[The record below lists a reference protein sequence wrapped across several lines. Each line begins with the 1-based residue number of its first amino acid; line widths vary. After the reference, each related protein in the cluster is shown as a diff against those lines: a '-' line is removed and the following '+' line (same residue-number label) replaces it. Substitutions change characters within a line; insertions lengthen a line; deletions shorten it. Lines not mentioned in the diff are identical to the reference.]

1 MRLRKK
7 INLYTAVLFIFLL
20 LLMNVSI
27 YFVFSNL
34 MMVNEMNRAKAE
46 TGKIAFDVSEN
57 VNNIS
62 PNDLLRAYLPID
74 GMIGIVIEGQRK
86 GTAVTSNSVK
96 QLSNRNSSFYPGE
109 KSEIITYQ
117 QKKYVF
123 VSNPIVW
130 GDGSVVNLQ
139 ITKSMSA
146 TEEMLAVLRIVLIA
160 VTIIA
165 MIPVLISSTILSN
178 FIARP
183 IRSMIDTMK
192 EIQTSGQFK
201 RLILEEK
208 SKDELVEM
216 GKTFN
221 HMIDLLQAN
230 FEKQEQFVSNASHEL
245 KTPLT
250 VIESYASLLKRKG
263 LERPDLFD
271 ESIEA
276 IHSEAIRMRE
286 MTEQMLLLAKHQEKW
301 NIEKENVNLTD
312 IMAELAK
319 VYKNAY
325 NRTVEIYSG
334 DAIEAVTDVQKL
346 KQLLFIFLDN
356 ARKYSDELISVYIGR
371 TGNEAYIRI
380 EDRGDGIPK
389 AELPKV
395 FDRFYRVD
403 KARNRKQGGSGL
415 GLSVAKEIADAIDVR
430 IEMDSLEGRGT
441 IVTLLFRLFS

>member
-86 GTAVTSNSVK
+86 GTAVTSNSEK
-96 QLSNRNSSFYPGE
+96 QLSNRNISFYPGE

-192 EIQTSGQFK
+192 EIQTSGKFK
-201 RLILEEK
+201 RLSLEEK

-356 ARKYSDELISVYIGR
+356 ARKYSDELISVYIGQ
-371 TGNEAYIRI
+371 TSNEAYIRI

-441 IVTLLFRLFS
+441 IVTLLFI

>member
-86 GTAVTSNSVK
+86 GTAVTSNSEK

-201 RLILEEK
+201 RLSLEEK

-301 NIEKENVNLTD
+301 NIEKENVNLND

-356 ARKYSDELISVYIGR
+356 ARKYSDELISVYIGQ

-441 IVTLLFRLFS
+441 IVTLLFN

>member
-86 GTAVTSNSVK
+86 GTAVTSNSEK

-356 ARKYSDELISVYIGR
+356 ARKYSDELISVYIGQ
-371 TGNEAYIRI
+371 TSNEAYIRI

-441 IVTLLFRLFS
+441 IVTLLFN

>member
-86 GTAVTSNSVK
+86 GTAVTSNSEK

-201 RLILEEK
+201 RLSLEEK

-312 IMAELAK
+312 IMTELAK

-334 DAIEAVTDVQKL
+334 DVIEAVTDVQKL

-356 ARKYSDELISVYIGR
+356 ARKYSDELISVYIGQ
-371 TGNEAYIRI
+371 TSNEAYIRI

-441 IVTLLFRLFS
+441 IVTLLFN

>member
-86 GTAVTSNSVK
+86 GTAVTSNSEK

-117 QKKYVF
+117 QKKYIF

-356 ARKYSDELISVYIGR
+356 ARKYSDELISVYIGQ

-441 IVTLLFRLFS
+441 IVTLLFN

>member
-86 GTAVTSNSVK
+86 GTAVTSNSEK

-201 RLILEEK
+201 RLSLEEK

-301 NIEKENVNLTD
+301 NIEKENVNLND

-356 ARKYSDELISVYIGR
+356 ARKYSDELISVYIGQ
-371 TGNEAYIRI
+371 TSNEAYIRI

-441 IVTLLFRLFS
+441 IVTLLFN

>member
-34 MMVNEMNRAKAE
+34 MMVNELNRAKAE
-46 TGKIAFDVSEN
+46 TEKIAFDVSKN

-74 GMIGIVIEGQRK
+74 GMIGIVKEGQRK
-86 GTAVTSNSVK
+86 GTAVTSNSEK
-96 QLSNRNSSFYPGE
+96 QLSYRNSSFFPGE
-109 KSEIITYQ
+109 KSAIINYH

-139 ITKSMSA
+139 ITKSITA

-160 VTIIA
+160 VTVIA

-201 RLILEEK
+201 RLSLEEK

-286 MTEQMLLLAKHQEKW
+286 LTEQMLLLAKHQEKW

-312 IMAELAK
+312 IIAELSK

-334 DAIEAVTDVQKL
+334 DAIETVTDVQKL
-346 KQLLFIFLDN
+346 KQLMFIFLDN
-356 ARKYSDELISVYIGR
+356 ARKYSDEHISVYIGQ
-371 TGNEAYIRI
+371 TSNEAFIRI

-389 AELPKV
+389 TELPKV

-403 KARNRKQGGSGL
+403 KARTRKQGGSGL
-415 GLSVAKEIADAIDVR
+415 GLSMAKEIADAIDVR

-441 IVTLLFRLFS
+441 NVTLLFN

>member
-27 YFVFSNL
+27 YFVFSHL
-34 MMVNEMNRAKAE
+34 MMVNELNRAKAE

-86 GTAVTSNSVK
+86 GTAVTSNSEK

-160 VTIIA
+160 VTLIA

-201 RLILEEK
+201 RLSLEEK

-230 FEKQEQFVSNASHEL
+230 YEKQEQFVSNASHEL

-263 LERPDLFD
+263 VERPDLFE

-356 ARKYSDELISVYIGR
+356 ARKYSDELISVYIGK
-371 TGNEAYIRI
+371 TTNEAYIRI
-380 EDRGDGIPK
+380 EDRGNGIPK

-403 KARNRKQGGSGL
+403 EARNRKQGGSGL

-441 IVTLLFRLFS
+441 IVTLLFN

>member
-27 YFVFSNL
+27 YYVFSNL
-34 MMVNEMNRAKAE
+34 MMVNELNRAKAE
-46 TGKIAFDVSEN
+46 TKKISFDVSKN
-57 VNNIS
+57 VNDIS

-74 GMIGIVIEGQRK
+74 GMIGIVNEGQRK
-86 GTAVTSNSVK
+86 GTVVTSDSEK
-96 QLSNRNSSFYPGE
+96 QLSNRESSFYPGE
-109 KSEIITYQ
+109 KSAIITYH

-139 ITKSMSA
+139 ITKSITA
-146 TEEMLAVLRIVLIA
+146 TEEMLAVLRIVLIV
-160 VTIIA
+160 VTVIA

-183 IRSMIDTMK
+183 IRLMIDTMK

-201 RLILEEK
+201 RLSLEEK
-208 SKDELVEM
+208 AKDELVEM

-263 LERPDLFD
+263 LERPDLFA

-286 MTEQMLLLAKHQEKW
+286 MTEEMLLLAKHQEKW
-301 NIEKENVNLTD
+301 NIEKETIILND
-312 IMAELAK
+312 IIAELAK

-325 NRTVEIYSG
+325 NRTLEIYSG
-334 DAIEAVTDVQKL
+334 DTIEAVTDIQKL

-356 ARKYSDELISVYIGR
+356 ARKYSDEHISIYIGQ
-371 TGNEAYIRI
+371 TSDEAYIRI

-403 KARNRKQGGSGL
+403 KARSRKQGGSGL
-415 GLSVAKEIADAIDVR
+415 GLSMAKEIADAIDVR

-441 IVTLLFRLFS
+441 IVTLLFN

>member
-34 MMVNEMNRAKAE
+34 MMVNELNRAKAE
-46 TGKIAFDVSEN
+46 TEKIAFDVSKN

-74 GMIGIVIEGQRK
+74 GMIGIVKEGQPK
-86 GTAVTSNSVK
+86 GTVVTSNSEK

-109 KSEIITYQ
+109 KSAIITYH
-117 QKKYVF
+117 QKKYVT

-139 ITKSMSA
+139 ITKSITA

-160 VTIIA
+160 VTVIA

-201 RLILEEK
+201 RLSLEEK

-250 VIESYASLLKRKG
+250 VIESYANLLKRKG

-312 IMAELAK
+312 IIAELAK

-325 NRTVEIYSG
+325 NRTVEIYSS
-334 DAIEAVTDVQKL
+334 DAIETVTDVQKL

-356 ARKYSDELISVYIGR
+356 ARKYSDEHISVYIGQ
-371 TGNEAYIRI
+371 TSNEAYIRI

-389 AELPKV
+389 AELPRV

-403 KARNRKQGGSGL
+403 EARSRKQGGSGL
-415 GLSVAKEIADAIDVR
+415 GLSMAKEIADAIDVR
-430 IEMDSLEGRGT
+430 IEMDSLEGMGT
-441 IVTLLFRLFS
+441 IVTLLFK

>member
-86 GTAVTSNSVK
+86 GTAVTSNSEK

-201 RLILEEK
+201 RLSLEEK

-356 ARKYSDELISVYIGR
+356 ARKYSDELISVYIGQ
-371 TGNEAYIRI
+371 TSNETYIRI

-441 IVTLLFRLFS
+441 IVTLLFN

>member
-34 MMVNEMNRAKAE
+34 MMVNELNRAKAE
-46 TGKIAFDVSEN
+46 TKKISFDVSKN
-57 VNNIS
+57 VNDIS

-74 GMIGIVIEGQRK
+74 GMIGIVNEGQRK
-86 GTAVTSNSVK
+86 GTVVTSNSEK
-96 QLSNRNSSFYPGE
+96 QLSNRDSSFYPGE
-109 KSEIITYQ
+109 KSAIITYH

-139 ITKSMSA
+139 ITKSITA

-160 VTIIA
+160 VTVIA

-201 RLILEEK
+201 RLSLEEK

-263 LERPDLFD
+263 LERPDLFA

-286 MTEQMLLLAKHQEKW
+286 MTEEMLLLAKHQEKW
-301 NIEKENVNLTD
+301 NIEKETIILND
-312 IMAELAK
+312 IIAELAK

-334 DAIEAVTDVQKL
+334 DAIEAVTDIQKL

-356 ARKYSDELISVYIGR
+356 ARKYSDEHIAVYIGQ
-371 TGNEAYIRI
+371 TSDEAYIRI

-403 KARNRKQGGSGL
+403 KARSRKQGGSGL
-415 GLSVAKEIADAIDVR
+415 GLSMAKEIADAIDVR

-441 IVTLLFRLFS
+441 IVTLLFN

>member
-86 GTAVTSNSVK
+86 GTAVTSNSEK

-201 RLILEEK
+201 RLSLEEK

-325 NRTVEIYSG
+325 NRKVEIYSG

-356 ARKYSDELISVYIGR
+356 ARKYSDELISVYIGQ
-371 TGNEAYIRI
+371 TSNEAYIRI

-441 IVTLLFRLFS
+441 IVTLLFN

>member
-86 GTAVTSNSVK
+86 GTAVTSNSEK
-96 QLSNRNSSFYPGE
+96 QLSNRNSSFYSGE

-201 RLILEEK
+201 RLSLEEK

-301 NIEKENVNLTD
+301 NIEKENVNLND
-312 IMAELAK
+312 IMTELAK

-334 DAIEAVTDVQKL
+334 DAIEAITDVQKL

-356 ARKYSDELISVYIGR
+356 ARKYSDELISVYIGQ
-371 TGNEAYIRI
+371 TSNEAYIRI

-441 IVTLLFRLFS
+441 IVTLLFN

>member
-1 MRLRKK
+1 
-7 INLYTAVLFIFLL
+7 
-20 LLMNVSI
+20 MNVSI

-34 MMVNEMNRAKAE
+34 MMVNELNRAKAE
-46 TGKIAFDVSEN
+46 TKKISFDVSKN
-57 VNNIS
+57 VNDIS

-74 GMIGIVIEGQRK
+74 GMIGIVNEGQRK
-86 GTAVTSNSVK
+86 GTVVTSNSEK
-96 QLSNRNSSFYPGE
+96 QLSNRDSSFYPGE
-109 KSEIITYQ
+109 KSAIITYH

-139 ITKSMSA
+139 ITKSITA

-160 VTIIA
+160 VTVIA

-201 RLILEEK
+201 RLSLEEK

-263 LERPDLFD
+263 LERPDLFA

-286 MTEQMLLLAKHQEKW
+286 MTEEMLLLAKHQEKW
-301 NIEKENVNLTD
+301 NIEKETIILNN
-312 IMAELAK
+312 IIAELAK

-334 DAIEAVTDVQKL
+334 DAIEAVTDIQKL

-356 ARKYSDELISVYIGR
+356 ARKYSDEHIAVYIGQ
-371 TGNEAYIRI
+371 TSDEAYIRI

-403 KARNRKQGGSGL
+403 KARSRKQGGSGL
-415 GLSVAKEIADAIDVR
+415 GLSMAKEIADAIDVR

-441 IVTLLFRLFS
+441 IVTLLFN

>member
-34 MMVNEMNRAKAE
+34 MMVHELNRAKAE
-46 TGKIAFDVSEN
+46 TEKIAFDVSKN
-57 VNNIS
+57 VNHIS

-74 GMIGIVIEGQRK
+74 GMIGIVKEGQRK
-86 GTAVTSNSVK
+86 GTAVTSNSEK
-96 QLSNRNSSFYPGE
+96 QLSYRNSNFYAGE
-109 KSEIITYQ
+109 ERAIITYH
-117 QKKYVF
+117 QKKYVL

-139 ITKSMSA
+139 ITKSITA

-160 VTIIA
+160 VTVIA

-178 FIARP
+178 FISRP

-201 RLILEEK
+201 RLSLEEK

-286 MTEQMLLLAKHQEKW
+286 LTEQMLLLAKHQEKW

-312 IMAELAK
+312 IIAELAK

-334 DAIEAVTDVQKL
+334 DAIETVTDVQKL
-346 KQLLFIFLDN
+346 KQLMFIFLDN
-356 ARKYSDELISVYIGR
+356 ARKYSDEHISVYIGQ
-371 TGNEAYIRI
+371 TSNETYIRI

-403 KARNRKQGGSGL
+403 KARTRKQGGSGL
-415 GLSVAKEIADAIDVR
+415 GLSMAKEIADAIDVR

-441 IVTLLFRLFS
+441 NVTLLFN

>member
-86 GTAVTSNSVK
+86 GTAVTSNSEK

-201 RLILEEK
+201 RLSLEEK

-301 NIEKENVNLTD
+301 NIEKENVNLND

-334 DAIEAVTDVQKL
+334 DAIEAVTDVLKL

-356 ARKYSDELISVYIGR
+356 ARKYSDELISVYIGQ
-371 TGNEAYIRI
+371 TSNEAYIRI

-441 IVTLLFRLFS
+441 IVTLLFN

>member
-34 MMVNEMNRAKAE
+34 MMVNELNRAKAE
-46 TGKIAFDVSEN
+46 TEKIAFDVSEN

-62 PNDLLRAYLPID
+62 PNDLLRSYLPID
-74 GMIGIVIEGQRK
+74 GMIGIVKEGQRK
-86 GTAVTSNSVK
+86 GTAVTSNSEK

-109 KSEIITYQ
+109 KSTIITYHQ
-117 QKKYVF
+117 NKYVF
-123 VSNPIVW
+123 VSNPIIW

-139 ITKSMSA
+139 ITKSISA
-146 TEEMLAVLRIVLIA
+146 TEEMLAVLRIVLIT

-183 IRSMIDTMK
+183 IRSMIVTMK

-201 RLILEEK
+201 RLSLEEK
-208 SKDELVEM
+208 AKDELVEM

-263 LERPDLFD
+263 LERPELFD

-312 IMAELAK
+312 IMADLAK

-356 ARKYSDELISVYIGR
+356 ARKYSDEPISVYIGQTSR
-371 TGNEAYIRI
+371 EAYIRI
-380 EDRGDGIPK
+380 EDRGSGIPK

-403 KARNRKQGGSGL
+403 EARSRKQGGSGL

-441 IVTLLFRLFS
+441 NVTLLFN

>member
-86 GTAVTSNSVK
+86 GTAVTSNSEK

-201 RLILEEK
+201 RLSLEEK

-356 ARKYSDELISVYIGR
+356 AKKYSDELISVYIGQ
-371 TGNEAYIRI
+371 TSNEAYIRI

-441 IVTLLFRLFS
+441 IVTLLFN

>member
-1 MRLRKK
+1 MRLRRK
-7 INLYTAVLFIFLL
+7 INLYTTVLFIFLL

-27 YFVFSNL
+27 YFVFSKQV
-34 MMVNEMNRAKAE
+34 MMNELNRAKAE
-46 TGKIAFDVSEN
+46 TEKMAFDVSEN
-57 VNNIS
+57 VNRIS
-62 PNDLLRAYLPID
+62 PNDLLRAYVPID
-74 GMIGIVIEGQRK
+74 GMVGIVIEGQRQ
-86 GTAVTSNSVK
+86 GTVVTSNSEK
-96 QLSNRNSSFYPGE
+96 QLCNRPSSFYPGE
-109 KSEIITYQ
+109 ESAIITFD

-139 ITKSMSA
+139 ITKSIQA

-160 VTIIA
+160 VTVIA
-165 MIPVLISSTILSN
+165 MIPVLISSSILSN

-183 IRSMIDTMK
+183 IRSMIETMK

-201 RLILEEK
+201 RLSLEEN

-250 VIESYASLLKRKG
+250 VIESYASLLQRRG
-263 LERPDLFD
+263 LKRPDLFD

-286 MTEQMLLLAKHQEKW
+286 MTEQLLLLAKHQEKW

-312 IMAELAK
+312 IMADLAK

-325 NRTVEIYSG
+325 DRTVEIHSS
-334 DAIEAVTDVQKL
+334 DAIEALTDVQKL

-356 ARKYSDELISVYIGR
+356 ARKYSDEHISVYIGK

-380 EDRGDGIPK
+380 EDSGDGIPK

-403 KARNRKQGGSGL
+403 EARSRKQGGSGL
-415 GLSVAKEIADAIDVR
+415 GLSMAKEIAEAIDVR

-441 IVTLLFRLFS
+441 IVTLLFT

>member
-86 GTAVTSNSVK
+86 GTAVTSNSEK
-96 QLSNRNSSFYPGE
+96 QLSNRNISFYPGE

-201 RLILEEK
+201 RLSLEEK

-325 NRTVEIYSG
+325 NRTVEIYGG

-356 ARKYSDELISVYIGR
+356 ARKYSDELISVYIGQ
-371 TGNEAYIRI
+371 TSNEAYIRI

-441 IVTLLFRLFS
+441 IVTLLFN

>member
-34 MMVNEMNRAKAE
+34 MMVNELNRAKAE
-46 TGKIAFDVSEN
+46 TKKISFDVSKN
-57 VNNIS
+57 VNDIS

-74 GMIGIVIEGQRK
+74 GMIGIVNEGQRK
-86 GTAVTSNSVK
+86 GTVVTSDSEK
-96 QLSNRNSSFYPGE
+96 QLSNRDSSFYQGE
-109 KSEIITYQ
+109 KSAIITYR

-139 ITKSMSA
+139 ITKSITA

-160 VTIIA
+160 VTVIA

-201 RLILEEK
+201 RLSLEEK

-263 LERPDLFD
+263 LGRPDLFA

-286 MTEQMLLLAKHQEKW
+286 MTEEMLLLAKHQEKW
-301 NIEKENVNLTD
+301 NIEKETIILND
-312 IMAELAK
+312 IIAELAK

-325 NRTVEIYSG
+325 NRTLEIYSG
-334 DAIEAVTDVQKL
+334 DAIEAVTDIQKL

-356 ARKYSDELISVYIGR
+356 ARKYSDEHISVYIGQ
-371 TGNEAYIRI
+371 TSAEAYIRI

-389 AELPKV
+389 DELPKV

-403 KARNRKQGGSGL
+403 KARSRKQGGSGL
-415 GLSVAKEIADAIDVR
+415 GLSMAKEIADAIDVR
-430 IEMDSLEGRGT
+430 IEMDSLEDRGT
-441 IVTLLFRLFS
+441 IVTLLFN